1 MTKNTEKKMTTIQDL
16 IDLGKKQGKLT
27 SADIDKFLEGVS
39 FDVEQVDK
47 LYETLETNNI
57 DVIDIIEE
65 EADSNTKKA
74 VGSVLLLIPNSSLR
88 CPSIRIS
95 NAASPRRD
103 DIHKSTRNKRATH
116 IYTHV
121 DAIVAAPTY

>member
-57 DVIDIIEE
+57 DNSDILEE
-65 EADSNTKKA
+65 EEEILTEKITF
-74 VGSVLLLIPNSSLR
+74 V
-88 CPSIRIS
+88 
-95 NAASPRRD
+95 
-103 DIHKSTRNKRATH
+103 
-116 IYTHV
+116 
-121 DAIVAAPTY
+121 

>member
-27 SADIDKFLEGVS
+27 SLDIDKFLEGVS

-57 DVIDIIEE
+57 DVIDILEE
-65 EADSNTKKA
+65 EEEVLRREREPFRNA
-74 VGSVLLLIPNSSLR
+74 GSELSV
-88 CPSIRIS
+88 
-95 NAASPRRD
+95 
-103 DIHKSTRNKRATH
+103 
-116 IYTHV
+116 
-121 DAIVAAPTY
+121 